1 MTDPADLTDAVT
13 DPDAA
18 SGMSPDLRDRYLA
31 LRDEVARHNR
41 AYYEQDAPTVPDDV
55 YDRLARELRELESAH
70 PELAAGDS
78 PAQTVGGAPGSAFL
92 PVTHPTQMTS
102 LDNVFDDDEL
112 RDWQEKLAR
121 SLNLPPEHDDF
132 TFTGELKIDGLSVN
146 LYYLGGELQWAAT
159 RGNGRVGEMVT
170 AQVLTIPG
178 LPQNLDGLKGELEV
192 RGEVYLSRADFAA
205 FNAQAEELGT
215 PLLKN
220 PRNGAAGALRQK
232 DPEVT
237 RTRHLKAIFY
247 ALGKRD
253 GVPAQ
258 SQWEVLEWL
267 NSRGFPT
274 SRHAERLHGLAA
286 AADYHARM
294 VAARAD
300 FEFDADGTVLKLD
313 PLALQEESGFTSRAP
328 RWAIAYKF
336 PVEEVETVLE
346 SITVNV
352 GRTGK
357 LAPLAHLSPRLIE
370 GSTVS
375 KATLHNEDYIREM
388 DLRPGDTVRVRK
400 SGGVIPQ
407 IMGVVLDRR
416 PADAAPFEFP
426 THCPVC
432 GHVAVR
438 AEGDAN
444 TYCPNPACPAQSFER
459 LRYFVSRGAMDVRGI
474 GEKLVTQ
481 LLEQELVRDAAD
493 LYSLS
498 AEQLAG
504 LERGGDKKAQNIL
517 GQLEASKTRPLWR
530 LINALG
536 MNHVGE
542 RNAQALAR
550 AFGTLDEL
558 LSATPEQIEAV
569 PGMGGIIA
577 QSVTAALADPAMRD
591 LIARLRASGVSPE
604 AEQVSRTDQLR
615 GLNFVLTG
623 ALSRPRDLI
632 KAELEAAGG
641 RVTGSVTKKTSYLVA
656 GEDAGSKLDR
666 ASELGVPVL
675 DEAGLAALLLERGQA
690 GTGAEP
696 SSVPTSSVPTSSESA
711 AES

>member
-102 LDNVFDDDEL
+102 LDNVFDDEEL

-656 GEDAGSKLDR
+656 GEDAGSKLAR

-696 SSVPTSSVPTSSESA
+696 SSVLTSSVPTSSESA

>member
-1 MTDPADLTDAVT
+1 MTDAPP
-13 DPDAA
+13 DPRA
-18 SGMSPDLRDRYLA
+18 RYLA
-31 LRDEVARHNR
+31 LRDEVALHNR
-41 AYYEQDAPTVPDDV
+41 AYYEQDAPTIPDDE
-55 YDRLARELRELESAH
+55 YDRLARELRELEAAH
-70 PELAAGDS
+70 PEFADDHS
-78 PAQTVGGAPGSAFL
+78 PVQTVGGAPSSAFE

-121 SLNLPPEHDDF
+121 SLGLPLDTDDF

-146 LYYLGGELQWAAT
+146 LYYLDGELQWAAT
-159 RGNGRVGEMVT
+159 RGNGRVGEIVT
-170 AQVLTIPG
+170 AQVLTIPDI
-178 LPQNLDGLKGELEV
+178 PQKLEGLKGELEV

-237 RTRHLKAIFY
+237 RTRHLKAILY
-247 ALGKRD
+247 AVGKRD
-253 GVPAQ
+253 GVPART
-258 SQWEVLEWL
+258 QWEVLEWL
-267 NSRGFPT
+267 SAQGFPT
-274 SRHAERLHGLAA
+274 SRSSEHLRGIAA

-294 VAARAD
+294 IRAHAD

-313 PLALQEESGFTSRAP
+313 SLSQQEEAGFTSRAP

-375 KATLHNEDYIREM
+375 KATLHNEDYIRDM
-388 DLRPGDTVRVRK
+388 DLRVGDTVLVRK

-407 IMGVVLDRR
+407 IMRVLPDKR

-432 GHVAVR
+432 GHEAVR

-459 LRYFVSRGAMDVRGI
+459 IRYFVSRGAMDVRGI

-481 LLEQELVRDAAD
+481 LLHEGLIHDAAG
-493 LYSLS
+493 LYTLS

-504 LERGGDKKAQNIL
+504 LERGGEKKAGNIL
-517 GQLEASKTRPLWR
+517 GQLEASKTKPLWR

-536 MNHVGE
+536 MSHVGQ

-550 AFGTLDEL
+550 AFGTLEGL
-558 LSATPEQIEAV
+558 LAATPEQIEAV
-569 PGMGGIIA
+569 PGLGGIIA
-577 QSVTAALADPAMRD
+577 QSVTASLADPAMRD
-591 LIARLRASGVSPE
+591 LIARLQASGVAPQ
-604 AEQVSRTDQLR
+604 AEEVTRTDQLS

-623 ALSRPRDLI
+623 ALSRPREVI

-656 GEDAGSKLDR
+656 GEDAGSKLAR
-666 ASELGVPVL
+666 AGELGVPVL
-675 DEAGLAALLLERGQA
+675 DEAGLAALLAERGLGERGVA
-690 GTGAEP
+690 EDGMSGAE
-696 SSVPTSSVPTSSESA
+696 TEA
-711 AES
+711 APLKADRRLLP

>member
-1 MTDPADLTDAVT
+1 
-13 DPDAA
+13 
-18 SGMSPDLRDRYLA
+18 MSPDLRDRYLA

-102 LDNVFDDDEL
+102 LDNVFDDEEL

-656 GEDAGSKLDR
+656 GEDAGSKLAR

-696 SSVPTSSVPTSSESA
+696 SSVLTSSVPTSSESA